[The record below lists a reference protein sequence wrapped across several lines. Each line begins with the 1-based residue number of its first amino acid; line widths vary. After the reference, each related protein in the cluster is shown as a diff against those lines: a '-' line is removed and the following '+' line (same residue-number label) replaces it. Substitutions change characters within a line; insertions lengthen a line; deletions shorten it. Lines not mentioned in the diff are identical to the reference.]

1 MTYTVKSS
9 SMRAMS
15 EPEEPELPRSLALA
29 WGVAAHPQ
37 RGPKRELSIERIVDA
52 AIAIADENGLGA
64 VSMAAIA
71 TSLGFT
77 PMSLYRYVSA
87 KDDLVVLMQDQAVGV
102 PSEAIRD
109 TLTEHGWRAGL
120 AAWAAGNVAVYREH
134 PWVLDVPVAG
144 VAATPHSAAWLD
156 LGLETL
162 GELPITEPEKL
173 ATVLVVM
180 GQCRWQG
187 LVERSYVEAAKDAGG
202 DTQAVEAGMEAMM
215 RYFITPET
223 FPSIARAVAGSAFGM
238 DAPDPFAYGIER
250 VLDGIEGHVAA
261 RAAGAPPPEP
271 PVADPDDEVR
281 RDPKVKEAVKARREV
296 EKQLREAR
304 KRERERMRDARER
317 LRRT

>member
-1 MTYTVKSS
+1 
-9 SMRAMS
+9 MS

-109 TLTEHGWRAGL
+109 TLAEHGWRAGL

-162 GELPITEPEKL
+162 AELPITEPERL

-187 LVERSYVEAAKDAGG
+187 LVERSYVEAARGTGG
-202 DTQAVEAGMEAMM
+202 DIQAVEIGMEAMM
-215 RYFITPET
+215 RYFITPEA
-223 FPSIARAVAGSAFGM
+223 FPSIARAVAGRAFAMG
-238 DAPDPFAYGIER
+238 APDPFAYGIER
-250 VLDGIEGHVAA
+250 VLDGIEGYVAA

-271 PVADPDDEVR
+271 PATDPLDEAAG
-281 RDPKVKEAVKARREV
+281 RDPKVKEAVKARREA

-304 KRERERMRDARER
+304 KRERERLREARER
-317 LRRT
+317 LRHLR